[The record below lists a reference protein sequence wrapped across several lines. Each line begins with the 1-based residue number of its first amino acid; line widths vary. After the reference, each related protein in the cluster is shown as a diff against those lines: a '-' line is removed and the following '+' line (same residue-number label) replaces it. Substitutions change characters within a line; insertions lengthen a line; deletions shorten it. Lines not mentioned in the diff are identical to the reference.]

1 MKFFKVMVFG
11 ILLVA
16 GFFSC
21 QKELKFDGGSVG
33 AFKKDANGNC
43 LPIIVNGIFKADT
56 TLATNVNYVD
66 VELIAT
72 IAGSFQ
78 ISSDTVNGYSFY
90 KAGNLGTG
98 SNIVRLYAIGKP
110 LVAGNDMF
118 TIRYG
123 NSTCRFT
130 VTVVGTGTTA
140 AVYTLNTGLGG
151 TCSGAVVNGTYTQ
164 GVALTAANSV
174 TLQVNVTQIGTYTM
188 GAASVNGMIFSA
200 AGVFTTTGL
209 QAVTLSANGLPLVAG
224 IFNATASNITSS
236 CTFSITVLPPASGA
250 AIYTLNGAP
259 GSCTGFTQNGTYTV
273 GTALNLSNTM
283 TLNVTVATIGTYSI
297 SSTNVNGISFAANG
311 NFTATGPQIV
321 TLQGSGTPLAAG
333 NFNFTAT
340 AGLSNCIF
348 SVVCVNAAPVVNLDY
363 IPETTGTNF
372 SIKLLGGT
380 AADTFYYKVSPN
392 TIVKGTNTYRIFV
405 QLLNGAPVDS
415 MFNRKNAGLYYR
427 YYKYSYGYDSPLNMD
442 ALLLD
447 SNLSI
452 NATWSTNIVGNTIGG
467 MPATGA
473 IAGKILDKGATAV
486 IAGNTYN
493 NVIKVL
499 YTFSYNVGAG
509 AVDYYQEEFWYAK
522 GKGVIYEK
530 DSDIPVS
537 FTDIYETTRIEVL

>member
-1 MKFFKVMVFG
+1 MKLLKVLVFG
-11 ILLVA
+11 ILIA
-16 GFFSC
+16 GSFFAC

-33 AFKKDANGNC
+33 AFKKDASGNC
-43 LPIIVNGIFKADT
+43 LPITVNGIFKADST
-56 TLATNVNYVD
+56 IATNANYVD

-90 KAGNLGTG
+90 KAGNLGNG
-98 SNIVRLYAIGKP
+98 SNTVRLYAKGKP
-110 LVAGNDMF
+110 LVAGNDVF
-118 TIRYG
+118 TIKYG

-130 VTVVGTGTTA
+130 VTVVGAGTGVA
-140 AVYTLNTGLGG
+140 NYTLNTGIGG
-151 TCSGAVVNGTYTQ
+151 TCSGAIVNGTYTQ
-164 GVALTAANSV
+164 GVALTAANTV
-174 TLQVNVTQIGTYTM
+174 TLQVNVTQIGTYTL
-188 GAASVNGMIFSA
+188 GAASVNGMIFSG
-200 AGVFTTTGL
+200 AGVFNATGV
-209 QAVTLSANGLPLVAG
+209 QTITLSGNGLPLVAG
-224 IFNATASNITSS
+224 IFNATATNITSS

-250 AIYTLNGAP
+250 AVYTLNGAP

-273 GTALNLSNTM
+273 GTALNLTNTM

-311 NFTATGPQIV
+311 SFSATGPQTVI
-321 TLQGSGTPLAAG
+321 LQGTGTPLAAG

-340 AGLSNCIF
+340 AGISNCIF
-348 SVVCVNAAPVVNLDY
+348 SVVCVAAPPVVNNDY

-372 SIKLLGGT
+372 SIKLVGGT
-380 AADTFYYKVSPN
+380 PADTFYYKVSPN
-392 TIVKGTNTYRIFV
+392 TIVKGSNTYRIFE
-405 QLLNGAPVDS
+405 QLFNGAPVDS
-415 MFNRKNAGLYYR
+415 MFNRKNTGLYYR
-427 YYKYSYGYDSPLNMD
+427 YYKYSYGFDSPLNMD

-447 SNLSI
+447 SNLNI
-452 NATWSTNIVGNTIGG
+452 NATWSTAITGNTIGG

-486 IAGNTYN
+486 IAGNSYS

-499 YTFSYNVGAG
+499 YTFSYNIGAG
-509 AVDYYQEEFWYAK
+509 SVDYYQEEFWYAK

-530 DSDIPVS
+530 DSDIPMT